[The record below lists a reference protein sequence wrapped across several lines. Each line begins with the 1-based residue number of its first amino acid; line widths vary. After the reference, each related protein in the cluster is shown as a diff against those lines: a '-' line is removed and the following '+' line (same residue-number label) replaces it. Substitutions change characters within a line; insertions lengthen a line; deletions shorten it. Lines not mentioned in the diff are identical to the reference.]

1 MPGRP
6 EMDSAAK
13 KLAKKKAMK
22 HEGKE
27 SEYTEREETRMEKKG
42 WSEERSERR
51 AHALKKPRRG

>member
-1 MPGRP
+1 
-6 EMDSAAK
+6 MDSAAK
-13 KLAKKKAMK
+13 KLAKKKAIK